1 MGGVGSGRRSGW
13 GRDTVDACL
22 SLDVNELHREGCLRP
37 GCAGGSQWTRDGD
50 RVANID
56 LRATANRL
64 VLSYRYQLNGGEWM
78 VVDEPVS
85 IVRVPCRFGGSRPY
99 FRCPGVVNN
108 VPCGRRVAKLYLAG
122 RLFLCRHCNSL
133 TYASRNEGTWDRAVR
148 RVFKLRAG
156 LGGDLA
162 PGSPIPK
169 RPKGMWQSTYDRLRV
184 RLLEAEYVADRACLA
199 EEARLM
205 PWLATDGQSGES
217 SR

>member
-1 MGGVGSGRRSGW
+1 MRVSDFRERRCSARLGD
-13 GRDTVDACL
+13 G
-22 SLDVNELHREGCLRP
+22 EPREAATGTRP
-37 GCAGGSQWTRDGD
+37 TS
-50 RVANID
+50 
-56 LRATANRL
+56 
-64 VLSYRYQLNGGEWM
+64 GEWM

-184 RLLEAEYVADRACLA
+184 RLLEAEYIADRACLA